1 VALLSYYVFLTKESS
16 CAVAS
21 LLLLQAWAEGEVGM
35 GDVEGLDGGRRRMGL
50 FDGAAGEVSSVF
62 HIHECS

>member
-1 VALLSYYVFLTKESS
+1 
-16 CAVAS
+16 
-21 LLLLQAWAEGEVGM
+21 M

-50 FDGAAGEVSSVF
+50 FDGAAGEVSNVC